1 MTLSM
6 EVPQQQVIGSD
17 EDLLL
22 APIEMAID
30 AIRAGEVVIL
40 VDDED
45 RENEGDFVVA
55 ASHATT
61 EVVNFMVTHGRGL
74 LCAPITKERAH
85 ELNLPAMVRRNG
97 DPHGTAFTV
106 SVDAT
111 GDFGVTT
118 GISASDRAVT
128 IDRLVQGSAD
138 ELRKPGH
145 LFPLVARDGGV
156 LVRRGHTEASV
167 DLARLAGLPPAA
179 VIVEVL
185 CDDGSMARLPD
196 LLKFAAVHGLLVTSI
211 EKLVEFRQA
220 REGVA

>member
-1 MTLSM
+1 MTLSID
-6 EVPQQQVIGSD
+6 VPV
-17 EDLLL
+17 L
-22 APIEMAID
+22 ASIETAVE
-30 AIRAGEVVIL
+30 AIRTGEVIIL

-45 RENEGDFVVA
+45 RENEGDLVVA
-55 ASHATT
+55 ASYATT
-61 EVVNFMVTHGRGL
+61 AVVNFMVTHGRGL
-74 LCAPITKERAH
+74 VCAPITRDRAD
-85 ELNLPAMVRRNG
+85 ELRLPAMVLRNG

-111 GDFGVTT
+111 DEFGVTT

-128 IDRLVQGSAD
+128 VERLLNGNAA
-138 ELRKPGH
+138 ELRRPGH

-156 LVRRGHTEASV
+156 LSRRGHTEASV

-196 LLKFAAVHGLLVTSI
+196 LLKFAEVHDLLVTSI
-211 EKLVEFRQA
+211 AQLVDYRQA